1 MTTSAVL
8 FTPLGFNLAETTRM
22 IEVARALPN
31 GLDPVFV
38 VHDETYLHLVRDA
51 GFRLEPAGPPLTPEQ
66 RRQALAV
73 DQERG
78 LRLPFTEELLD
89 ARVRAERD
97 AVRVTGAVAM
107 VHGTNPT
114 STISARAEGIPLFYP
129 VPLALTSPHLA
140 SGWTLPILPTST
152 ASGRLLNPALTRLA
166 AWAYAS
172 APLVPAAFTRVAE
185 RHGAPPPR
193 TFADLLGADVT
204 LLTAMADE
212 IGGLDLPA
220 SFHRVGPI
228 FARLP
233 GEVPPL
239 VHRLAAGPEPL
250 VYLACGSSGHRR
262 LVLDVIDAVRTLPI
276 QVVAP
281 VRSYLTE
288 RDLADLP
295 ANVHV
300 TDLLPAHRLGGLVDA
315 AILHGGQGT
324 VQTACAGAIPFV
336 GIGLQTE
343 QRWNVGVCER
353 RGHAISVAPRQVRG
367 RGLRVALHRVLT
379 DPTVRRVATEVA
391 AEYRDEDGAARSA
404 AVIADLVG

>member
-1 MTTSAVL
+1 MRHAVL

-22 IEVARALPN
+22 IEVARALPTH
-31 GLDPVFV
+31 LAPVFV
-38 VHDETYLHLVRDA
+38 LHDDTYLHLVRDA
-51 GFRLEPAGPPLTPEQ
+51 GFRIEPSGPPLTPAQ
-66 RRQALAV
+66 RAQVMAV

-78 LRLPFTEELLD
+78 VRLPFTEDLLD

-129 VPLALTSPHLA
+129 APFALTSPHLA

-152 ASGRLLNPALTRLA
+152 AAGRLLNPAVTRIA

-172 APLVPAAFTRVAE
+172 APLVPAAFTRVSE
-185 RHGAPPPR
+185 RHGATPPR

-204 LLTAMADE
+204 LLTVMQDE
-212 IGGLDLPA
+212 IAGVTLPP

-233 GEVPPL
+233 GEVPQI
-239 VHRLAAGPEPL
+239 VHRLAAGPQP
-250 VYLACGSSGHRR
+250 VIYLACGSSGHRR
-262 LVLDVIDAVRTLPI
+262 LVLDLIDAVGALPI

-281 VRSYLTE
+281 VRAYLTQ
-288 RDLADLP
+288 RDLTDLP

-315 AILHGGQGT
+315 AVLHGGQGT
-324 VQTACAGAIPFV
+324 VQTACAGGIPFV

-343 QRWNVGVCER
+343 QRWNVAVCER
-353 RGHAISVAPRQVRG
+353 RGNAIGLAPRQVRG
-367 RGLRVALHRVLT
+367 RAFRVALHRVLT
-379 DPTVRRVATEVA
+379 DVRIRSVARDVCV
-391 AEYRDEDGAARSA
+391 EYRDEDGAARSA
-404 AVIADLVG
+404 EVIAGLLR